1 MSTDQGDLY
10 LGVPGDLGGETL
22 QALLLSAR
30 LRSKPDKPALVTR
43 TYLDSFDWRVYRA
56 GGVLSATGG
65 KRSYVLRWRP
75 LDGNGDTLQSAVD
88 RLPVMASDLP
98 TMLRRRLETVLEMR
112 TLAPV
117 VTTRCRVQR
126 YEILNEDDKTVLR
139 LEIEGDR
146 DVRYGS
152 VRRSMDQSSVLLRGV
167 RGYGDERRRVES
179 LLRHRGGAVSLS
191 QDPLDSAL
199 ALVGRVPADY
209 CSKLRLSLDPQQRTD
224 EAAVKILSHLLDTMD
239 VNEAGVRED
248 VDTEFLHDYRVA
260 VRRTRSLL
268 SQVKPIFPTQRVERF
283 RREFAWLGQIT
294 SPCRDLDVYLLG
306 FEGFRDS
313 LPAGMRED
321 LTPLRE
327 YLVRHKADEHSK
339 LVAVLDSPR
348 YRKTISDWKAFLE
361 AERPRRTSLPNAT
374 RAVSEVASERI
385 WRIYRRVMKEGRAI
399 DDHSPAEELH
409 ELRKSCKK
417 LRYLMEFFRDVYP
430 PGKIDR
436 LIGAL
441 KGLQDNLGYF
451 QDYEVQ
457 HTSLTTFEAAMEKET
472 GISDGT
478 RRAMDHLIEA
488 LVKRQHDTREAFRGR
503 FREFSRKENR
513 KRFRALFRPR
523 PVAERDTA

>member
-1 MSTDQGDLY
+1 MNTDRGELY
-10 LGVPGDLGGETL
+10 LGVPGDLDEETL
-22 QALLLSAR
+22 QVLLLSAR

-43 TYLDSFDWRVYRA
+43 TYLDSFDWRVYQA

-65 KRSYVLRWRP
+65 NRSYILRWRP
-75 LDGNGDTLQSAVD
+75 LNGGGDTLQFSVD
-88 RLPVMASDLP
+88 RVPVYATDLP
-98 TMLRRRLETVLEMR
+98 PVLQRRLEPVLEMR

-117 VTTRCRVQR
+117 VTKRCRIQPYAVM
-126 YEILNEDDKTVLR
+126 NEDDKTVLR
-139 LEIEGDR
+139 LEIERDR
-146 DVRYGS
+146 DLRHGS
-152 VRRSMDQSSVLLRGV
+152 VRCSVDQSRVLLRGV

-179 LLRHRGGAVSLS
+179 LLRHRGGGVTLS

-199 ALVGRVPADY
+199 ALVGRVPGDY
-209 CSKLRLSLDPQQRTD
+209 SSKLRISLDPQQRTD
-224 EAAVKILSHLLDTMD
+224 EAAVKILSHLMHTMD

-268 SQVKPIFPTQRVERF
+268 SQVKAILPSQRVERF
-283 RREFAWLGQIT
+283 RREFAWLGQVT
-294 SPCRDLDVYLLG
+294 TPCRDLDVYLLD

-313 LPAGMRED
+313 LPAGMRDD

-327 YLVRHKADEHSK
+327 YLLRRKADEHSK
-339 LVAVLDSPR
+339 LVAALDSPR

-361 AERPRRTSLPNAT
+361 AERPRRTSLPNAM

-385 WRIYRRVMKEGRAI
+385 WRMYRRVMKEGRAI
-399 DDHSPAEELH
+399 DDHSPAEALH

-430 PGKIDR
+430 PRKIDR

-441 KGLQDNLGYF
+441 KGLQDNLGDF

-457 HTSLTTFEAAMEKET
+457 HTSLASFEAAMEKET

-488 LVKRQHDTREAFRGR
+488 LVKRQHDTREAFHGR
-503 FREFSRKENR
+503 FRGFSRKENR
-513 KRFRALFRPR
+513 KRFEALFRPR
-523 PVAERDTA
+523 PVAEHDAA